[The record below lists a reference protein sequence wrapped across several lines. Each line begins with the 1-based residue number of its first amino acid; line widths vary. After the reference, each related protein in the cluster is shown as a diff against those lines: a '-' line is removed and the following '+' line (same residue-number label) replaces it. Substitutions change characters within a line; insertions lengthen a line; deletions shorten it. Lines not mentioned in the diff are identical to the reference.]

1 MQDRGIMEEQIK
13 IINKAMQS
21 LEKTARNEI
30 KKDEDKLLVASAL
43 MAVTRNLY
51 VEAIGADDTAQVF
64 ASIADSF
71 FLTEEMITQYKPT
84 IHQEGDM
91 NLLKDLWGHLKEWN
105 EWKMK
110 DWIKAGI
117 VVIVVLVVL
126 KVIIVP
132 GA

>member
-1 MQDRGIMEEQIK
+1 MDEQIK

-21 LEKTARNEI
+21 LEKTVRSEI

-71 FLTEEMITQYKPT
+71 FLTEEMLEQYKPT
-84 IHQEGDM
+84 LH
-91 NLLKDLWGHLKEWN
+91 
-105 EWKMK
+105 
-110 DWIKAGI
+110 
-117 VVIVVLVVL
+117 
-126 KVIIVP
+126 
-132 GA
+132 

>member
-1 MQDRGIMEEQIK
+1 MDEQIK

-51 VEAIGADDTAQVF
+51 VETIGADDTAHVF

-71 FLTEEMITQYKPT
+71 FLTEDMIKQYKPT
-84 IHQEGDM
+84 IH
-91 NLLKDLWGHLKEWN
+91 
-105 EWKMK
+105 
-110 DWIKAGI
+110 
-117 VVIVVLVVL
+117 
-126 KVIIVP
+126 
-132 GA
+132 

>member
-1 MQDRGIMEEQIK
+1 MDEQIK
-13 IINKAMQS
+13 TINKAMQS
-21 LEKTARNEI
+21 LEKAARGEI

-84 IHQEGDM
+84 IHQEGNM